1 MRIIIIGISNS
12 CEYLINY
19 LEKRNHD
26 IIVIDKKIE
35 KVEAITNQYSV
46 TAICGSGASREVLLK
61 AKVEYADYVITLTSI
76 DEINILAASMAKN
89 LGAKYVIASL
99 ERRDLI
105 NDIDFIKNQFRI
117 DCIINQNYLI
127 SNSIVSQACYNV
139 AKKVSFFW
147 DGKLIL
153 AELTINNDSIFLHK
167 KLKDIKPLLDID
179 FLIIGVVRNN
189 ELLVPKGDFILDE
202 KDTIGILST
211 NDKMTLLFSKL
222 NLFHNPIKSIVL
234 VGGGSLGEAILKRLI
249 DSKLKISVLDS
260 NFERCKYLLDKYP
273 VINAINGNANDINS
287 YKDLNISNNT
297 TVVSTT
303 GKDEINLLA
312 SIIAKSYNASEIISV
327 VESRSYEEVL
337 KGNALTV
344 AISAPRVV
352 AQNILENIYNNTNNI
367 NESHYYVF
375 DNLFLKT
382 FVFNISKDFKYIGKK
397 LMDIKFKKN
406 LLVGAIK
413 RKGYIFIPSGRDFLL
428 KDDIIFVL
436 SNSNENINSIDDICN

>member
-26 IIVIDKKIE
+26 IVVIDKKIE

-61 AKVEYADYVITLTSI
+61 AKVEYSDYVITLTSI

-382 FVFNISKDFKYIGKK
+382 FVFSISKDFKYISKK

-406 LLVGAIK
+406 LIVGAIK

>member
-1 MRIIIIGISNS
+1 M
-12 CEYLINY
+12 
-19 LEKRNHD
+19 
-26 IIVIDKKIE
+26 
-35 KVEAITNQYSV
+35 
-46 TAICGSGASREVLLK
+46 
-61 AKVEYADYVITLTSI
+61 
-76 DEINILAASMAKN
+76 
-89 LGAKYVIASL
+89 
-99 ERRDLI
+99 
-105 NDIDFIKNQFRI
+105 
-117 DCIINQNYLI
+117 
-127 SNSIVSQACYNV
+127 
-139 AKKVSFFW
+139 
-147 DGKLIL
+147 
-153 AELTINNDSIFLHK
+153 
-167 KLKDIKPLLDID
+167 DIKPFLEFE

-382 FVFNISKDFKYIGKK
+382 FVFSISKDFKYISKK

-413 RKGYIFIPSGRDFLL
+413 RKGNIFIPSGRDFLL

>member
-26 IIVIDKKIE
+26 IVVIDKKIE

-61 AKVEYADYVITLTSI
+61 AKVEYSDYVITLTSI

-99 ERRDLI
+99 ERRDLV
-105 NDIDFIKNQFRI
+105 NDIDFIKNQFGI

-273 VINAINGNANDINS
+273 VINIINGNANDINS

-382 FVFNISKDFKYIGKK
+382 FVFSISKDFKYISKK

>member
-26 IIVIDKKIE
+26 IVVIDKKIE

-61 AKVEYADYVITLTSI
+61 AKVEYSDYVITLTSI

-117 DCIINQNYLI
+117 DYIINQNYLI

-327 VESRSYEEVL
+327 VESR
-337 KGNALTV
+337 
-344 AISAPRVV
+344 
-352 AQNILENIYNNTNNI
+352 
-367 NESHYYVF
+367 
-375 DNLFLKT
+375 
-382 FVFNISKDFKYIGKK
+382 
-397 LMDIKFKKN
+397 
-406 LLVGAIK
+406 
-413 RKGYIFIPSGRDFLL
+413 
-428 KDDIIFVL
+428 
-436 SNSNENINSIDDICN
+436 

>member
-26 IIVIDKKIE
+26 IVVIDKKIE

-61 AKVEYADYVITLTSI
+61 AKVEYSDYVITLTSI

-105 NDIDFIKNQFRI
+105 NDIDFIKNQFDI

-153 AELTINNDSIFLHK
+153 AEITINNDSIFLHK

-273 VINAINGNANDINS
+273 INVINGNANDINS

-382 FVFNISKDFKYIGKK
+382 FVFSISKDFKYISKK

-413 RKGYIFIPSGRDFLL
+413 RKGNIFIPSGRDFLL